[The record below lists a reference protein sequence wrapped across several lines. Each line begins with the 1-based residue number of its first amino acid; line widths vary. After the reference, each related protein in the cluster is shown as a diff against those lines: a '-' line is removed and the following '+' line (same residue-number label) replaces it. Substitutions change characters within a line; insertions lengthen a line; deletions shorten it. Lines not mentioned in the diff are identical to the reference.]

1 MAEGNIDVVA
11 FPLLSQGHIIPF
23 MRLCEL
29 LSSRNLN
36 VVFVTTPLNA
46 ERLSS
51 EQADGSRVRLL
62 EIPMPAVPG
71 LPEGVENT
79 ERVPERLEELFFRAM
94 EETQP
99 SLREILVRLRPSSII
114 VDFWPFFLPDLAT
127 ELNIYTIF
135 FPVIGAY
142 SQCLMYSLFISLPF
156 LHHDGHLPPL
166 VNLPGLPKAISM
178 RDCDLLPPFREAIKG
193 DPDSVKGIY
202 TNGVR
207 HFDQCSIVVVNTF
220 YEMEAEM
227 VDHLGSTF
235 GKPVWS
241 IGPLVPK
248 NTTSSSSG
256 SAENPNSSFSDS
268 ECLKWLNSREPES
281 VIYINFG
288 SQIALSA
295 YQMQEVA
302 AGLEASGQYFL
313 WAVKK
318 PNDPEDMDEASFI
331 SSLPVD
337 LQAFIH
343 RHNSAGDQSVCRGL
357 VVFGWVPQSQILGHP
372 ATGGHVSHCGW
383 NSTLESIGQGVP
395 ILAWPF
401 QHDHPF
407 EAKLLVEEL
416 GVAEE
421 IQQEKNENGVFV
433 VKREEVE
440 RAAKLII
447 RGEKGKEMRKKAL
460 QLKEG
465 AKRATEQGGSS
476 FKNLDRLGLLIRSK
490 SN

>member
-11 FPLLSQGHIIPF
+11 IPMLSQGHIIPF

-36 VVFVTTPLNA
+36 VVFVTTPRNA
-46 ERLSS
+46 ERLRS
-51 EQADGSRVRLL
+51 EQADDSRVRLL
-62 EIPMPAVPG
+62 EIPMPSVPG
-71 LPEGVENT
+71 LPDGVEST
-79 ERVPERLEELFFRAM
+79 ERVPNRLENFFFQAM
-94 EETQP
+94 EEMQP
-99 SLREILVRLRPSSII
+99 SMREILVRLRPSSVI
-114 VDFWPFFLPDLAT
+114 VDLWPIFLPDLAT
-127 ELNIYTIF
+127 ELNIYIVF
-135 FPVIGAY
+135 FAVIGAY
-142 SQCLMYSLFISLPF
+142 SQSLAYSLFISLPL
-156 LHHDGHLPPL
+156 LHNHGDLPKV

-178 RDCDLLPPFREAIKG
+178 RDCDLLPPFREAVKG
-193 DPDSVKGIY
+193 DPDSVKALF
-202 TNGVR
+202 TAFR
-207 HFDQCSIVVVNTF
+207 HYDQCNMVLVNTF

-248 NTTSSSSG
+248 NATSSSSG
-256 SAENPNSSFSDS
+256 TAENPNSSFSDS

-281 VIYINFG
+281 VVYVNFG

-295 YQMQEVA
+295 HQMQEVA
-302 AGLEASGQYFL
+302 AGLEASGQSFL

-318 PNDPEDMDEASFI
+318 PNDPEDMDGASFI

-337 LQAFIH
+337 LQAFIQ
-343 RHNSAGDQSVCRGL
+343 RYSGAGYRADSRGL
-357 VVFGWVPQSQILGHP
+357 VVLGWVPQSQILGHP

-383 NSTLESIGQGVP
+383 NSTLERIGQGVP

-401 QHDHPF
+401 RHDHPC

-421 IQQEKNENGVFV
+421 IRREEKENGVFV

-447 RGEKGKEMRKKAL
+447 KGEKGKEMRRRAL

-465 AKRATEQGGSS
+465 AERATRQGGSS
-476 FKNLDRLGLLIRSK
+476 FKNLDRLALLIRSK